1 MATGC
6 GKGDRGKEG
15 ARDLSRETLS
25 IPLKVG
31 GRVVAIDGRDG
42 DRGGVGN
49 ATYGTE
55 GMGKG
60 RMRKGRAAKDGRD
73 GEHKGGGCEEGVS
86 KSRLT

>member
-60 RMRKGRAAKDGRD
+60 RMRNGRVAIDGCD
-73 GEHKGGGCEEGVS
+73 GVHKGGGYEEGVS
-86 KSRLT
+86 KSGLT